1 MNEEIQSSWLHSLDI
16 ILGSI
21 NVILAILVIA
31 FPGLGVSILVFIL
44 SWALFIMGGARI
56 IVGIFTKDLKNRL
69 KAANVIVGILT
80 LIMSIVAISYSELGT
95 TILIY
100 LISVGLIING
110 MMRVIVGVSTRVFPD
125 WFRVSLVLIGLIA
138 IILSLAVLAFPNLT
152 LITFVYILSFNF
164 LINGVARIFS
174 GISSRQRLND
184 N

>member
-1 MNEEIQSSWLHSLDI
+1 MNEEIQSSWLPSLDI
-16 ILGSI
+16 LFGSI
-21 NVILAILVIA
+21 NVILAILVIVY
-31 FPGLGVSILVFIL
+31 PGLGVSILVFML
-44 SWALFIMGGARI
+44 SFALFIMGGARI

-69 KAANVIVGILT
+69 KVANVIVGILT
-80 LIMSIVAISYSELGT
+80 LILSIVAISYSELGT

-138 IILSLAVLAFPNLT
+138 IILSLAVLALPNLT
-152 LITFVYILSFNF
+152 LITLVYVLSFNF

-174 GISSRQRLND
+174 GISSRQRLKD
-184 N
+184 Q